1 MHRVVAVRATVA
13 ALAALAAALV
23 VVSCA
28 PSVGPYVEALDG
40 VSWPAGWELAGST
53 AEGAGGDADCT
64 PLANA
69 YCPSAT
75 RWYLVADDGPT
86 AYADAKDA
94 LVDAGFALEQERA
107 PDCASAP
114 GGSLCGLRASANGS
128 VIDVDVFPPGRD
140 VGGLGLADNERLLV
154 RIVARK
160 GVSLDRA
167 GPGCLAS
174 TAIDINRR

>member
-1 MHRVVAVRATVA
+1 MAIAVNWCLEVEVLNVVAVRATVA
-13 ALAALAAALV
+13 AVAASLLV
-23 VVSCA
+23 ASCA

-40 VSWPAGWELAGST
+40 VSWPAGWELVGST
-53 AEGAGGDADCT
+53 TAGAGGDADCN

-75 RWYLVADDGPT
+75 RWYLVADDGPI

-107 PDCASAP
+107 PECASAP
-114 GGSLCGLRASANGS
+114 GGSLCGLRVSANGAI
-128 VIDVDVFPPGRD
+128 IDVDVFPPGRD

-154 RIVARK
+154 RVVART
-160 GVSLDRA
+160 G
-167 GPGCLAS
+167 
-174 TAIDINRR
+174 